1 MYFGTPSPAGKFYKG
16 LSTDT
21 PVNHDLHWRDRVVKE
36 NHMVKALNK
45 RRAKDVPDADMFI
58 KRPWTEE
65 EDQQLVA
72 AVRKHGPNN
81 WQVVCRDRTFIE
93 MIGNHTQE
101 DIKSRWRLVERNRR
115 TRRERL
121 PPSGFKQATLG
132 ASGGTQKMG
141 VMNQLKMKK
150 TLQEETEQRRTLA
163 SQIERERRA
172 RLEAEKQAAV
182 QMKER
187 KRLAEKLAEF
197 EDLVKTA
204 TMKGSKS
211 APVLPPVHP
220 GGSAPG
226 HRWAGGG
233 AGGSGDDAASALTRG
248 SRRSHG
254 SRRSRGSRRSHGSRS
269 EYTESV
275 YTRGSR
281 RPETHRSTAR
291 SVASKLSTSSAAI
304 EASRETRERARQRLD
319 ALREDREE

>member
-16 LSTDT
+16 LSSDT

-36 NHMVKALNK
+36 NHMVKALDK
-45 RRAKDVPDADMFI
+45 RRAKDVPNADMFI

-65 EDQQLVA
+65 EDQQLCD

-81 WQVVCRDRTFIE
+81 WEVVCRDRSFIE

-121 PPSGFKQATLG
+121 PPSGFKQTTMAAEG
-132 ASGGTQKMG
+132 GGTKKMG

-150 TLQEETEQRRTLA
+150 TLEEETVQRRKLA
-163 SQIERERRA
+163 EQIERERRA
-172 RLEAEKQAAV
+172 RLEAEKQAAL
-182 QMKER
+182 QMRER
-187 KRLAEKLAEF
+187 KRLAQKLAEF

-204 TMKGSKS
+204 TLKGAKS
-211 APVLPPVHP
+211 EPILPPVH
-220 GGSAPG
+220 GGSARG
-226 HRWAGGG
+226 HKWAGGEGG
-233 AGGSGDDAASALTRG
+233 AGAGDDASYV
-248 SRRSHG
+248 
-254 SRRSRGSRRSHGSRS
+254 SRGSRRSRATGYS
-269 EYTESV
+269 ESA

-291 SVASKLSTSSAAI
+291 SVSSHLSTSSKAI
-304 EASRETRERARQRLD
+304 EDSRKTRERARAALD
-319 ALREDREE
+319 SLREGREE